1 VERAKAASELVSGSP
16 ESRMHARAE
25 LAQARRPYR
34 IALQAFNA
42 LVHSTPLVLSA
53 ALVCAAVFLLFWRLD
68 GALLW
73 RDEADTA
80 VLARAMVTHH
90 DLVPRYLEGSEFLA
104 HEPDSSDFNSRFEP
118 ALEGWLQ
125 YYAAA
130 AAFRIFGVSTW
141 TARFP
146 FAVLGLLALAVMCL
160 IGRGLFGPGPISLLP
175 PSFALFSI
183 QFLSIFRE
191 CRYYALVYLLALLV
205 IYEVLRTGVQHGE
218 FAEEPVSFRL
228 LPWGM
233 LLYFSHSLTFGGI
246 WLAVAMFLV
255 IRRDWPSMR
264 RFVLMSAI
272 AGAVIVTEC
281 VIVERFG
288 HVPRWSSDAG
298 WGWILRRQAKTIFG
312 AVPAILLACA
322 LAALLRRRGL
332 SRPFTFTMQLCLTLG
347 AVPAAVSIL
356 LTRQNAG
363 PHYYVS
369 ILPTAAILSSL
380 IAVTLWKQ
388 YGFKIAVPAALAFLV
403 WPNLGFY
410 IEWNERIVERQLLRI
425 HSFDDALIDVL
436 RHNTHPGQS
445 VLVHRNMEGQVIHFY
460 LPDLHWVGL
469 IEGTG
474 PDAARLRTKLPAWC
488 FDDRVSTDWL
498 VIWHPIWERQ
508 QTWPPSLDAR
518 YAKIWDY
525 SFYHPL
531 SVWDTLVYAMR
542 GNSRPLE
549 RYIVYRRV
557 LSQARGPMETRRGNE
572 RQHRRA

>member
-1 VERAKAASELVSGSP
+1 MERAKVVSELVSGSP
-16 ESRMHARAE
+16 ESREPAHAE
-25 LAQARRPYR
+25 SAQAGRRSR
-34 IALQAFNA
+34 GGFQAFNG
-42 LVHSTPLVLSA
+42 LVYSTPVLLSA
-53 ALVCAAVFLLFWRLD
+53 VLVCAAVFLLFWRLD

-80 VLARAMVTHH
+80 VLARAMVTNH

-125 YYAAA
+125 YYVAAA
-130 AAFRIFGVSTW
+130 GFRLFGVSTW

-146 FAVLGLLALAVMCL
+146 FAVLGLLTLGVLCL
-160 IGRGLFGPGPISLLP
+160 FGRRLFGPGPISLLP
-175 PSFALFSI
+175 PLFALFSI
-183 QFLSIFRE
+183 QFLAVFRE

-205 IYEVLRTGVQHGE
+205 IYELLRTGIQHGE
-218 FAEEPVSFRL
+218 LAEHPVSFRL

-246 WLAVAMFLV
+246 WLAVAIFFV
-255 IRRDWPSMR
+255 IRRDWRSMR

-272 AGAVIVTEC
+272 AGAVILTEC
-281 VIVERFG
+281 IIVERFG
-288 HVPRWSSDAG
+288 HVPRWSPDAG
-298 WGWILRRQAKTIFG
+298 WAWILRRQAKTIFG

-322 LAALLRRRGL
+322 LAALARRRAL
-332 SRPFTFTMQLCLTLG
+332 SRPFTFTMQLCVTLG
-347 AVPAAVSIL
+347 AVPAVVSIL

-380 IAVTLWKQ
+380 LAVTLWKQ
-388 YGFKIAVPAALAFLV
+388 YGFKTAAMAALAFLV

-410 IEWNERIVERQLLRI
+410 VEWNERIVERQLLRI

-445 VLVHRNMEGQVIHFY
+445 FQVHRNMEGQVIHFY

-469 IEGTG
+469 IEGAA

-498 VIWHPIWERQ
+498 VVWHPIWERQ
-508 QTWPPSLDAR
+508 QSWPPSLDAR

-531 SVWDTLVYAMR
+531 SVWDALVYAMR

-549 RYIVYRRV
+549 RYMVYRRV
-557 LSQARGPMETRRGNE
+557 LSQAGGPAETRHGIE
-572 RQHRRA
+572 RQHRQV